1 MSIDLRA
8 SSSFSGTRPNSA
20 GSPRDRL
27 FLAVVPD
34 ADTAA
39 RVYQRAEVI
48 RRARKLEGDLIR
60 PEHLHATL
68 FFLGERDALPGHI
81 ITRATEAA
89 AAVKMPPFEV
99 SFDRTVSFSGGRHN
113 HPFVLLGSA
122 GVERLKT
129 FRQML
134 GASMMRNGL
143 RHLVRASFMP
153 HVTLL
158 FDKQNVDEQ
167 PTEPISWIVREFVL
181 IRSLY
186 RRTTHIHE
194 ARWPLRTCSGER
206 QAQ

>member
-1 MSIDLRA
+1 LGA

-20 GSPRDRL
+20 ASERDRL

-34 ADTAA
+34 ADAAA
-39 RVYQRAEVI
+39 RIYQRAEVI
-48 RRARKLEGDLIR
+48 RRARKLEGDPIK
-60 PEHLHATL
+60 PERLHVTL

-89 AAVKMPPFEV
+89 AAVEMPSFEV
-99 SFDRTVSFSGGRHN
+99 SFDRTMSFSERSNN
-113 HPFVLLGSA
+113 HPFVLLGDA
-122 GVERLKT
+122 GVERLKK

-158 FDKQNVDEQ
+158 YDKQNVDEQ
-167 PTEPISWIVREFVL
+167 PIEPISWIVHEFVL

-186 RRTTHIHE
+186 RRTTHLHE
-194 ARWPLRTCSGER
+194 ARWPLCS
-206 QAQ
+206 

>member
-1 MSIDLRA
+1 LEA
-8 SSSFSGTRPNSA
+8 SSSFSETRPNFASS
-20 GSPRDRL
+20 GRDRL

-34 ADTAA
+34 TDTAA
-39 RVYQRAEVI
+39 RIYQHAEVI

-68 FFLGERDALPGHI
+68 FFLGERDALPGRI
-81 ITRATEAA
+81 ITCATKAA

-99 SFDRTVSFSGGRHN
+99 SFDRTVSFSGGRNN

-122 GVERLKT
+122 GVQRLKT

-134 GASMMRNGL
+134 AISMMRNGL
-143 RHLVRASFMP
+143 RHLVRTIFMP

-158 FDKQNVDEQ
+158 YDKQNVDEQ
-167 PTEPISWIVREFVL
+167 PIEPISWIVHEFVL

-186 RRTTHIHE
+186 HRTTHIHE
-194 ARWPLRTCSGER
+194 ARWPLRT
-206 QAQ
+206 